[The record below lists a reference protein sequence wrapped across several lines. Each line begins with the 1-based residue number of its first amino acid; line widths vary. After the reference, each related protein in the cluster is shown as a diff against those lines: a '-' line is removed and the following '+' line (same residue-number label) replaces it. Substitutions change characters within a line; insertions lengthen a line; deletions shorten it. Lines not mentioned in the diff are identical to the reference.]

1 MHNSN
6 QMFQRLNTVLGPWLF
21 YVGLALVLLNINYLW
36 LTDDVPE
43 TVPQFRNFLSQTGKG
58 LLYLRLLLLCA
69 HHPRFVAG
77 YVVLRLFLAFTLAS
91 GGDYFINIFALI
103 VAASRDTD
111 IRVALRIYLD
121 VFVFY
126 LLTSFGCY
134 ALGWSE
140 DIKRHRWALTGHS
153 FGMVNPAIL
162 AAVLL
167 MLSMLT
173 MLLSKA
179 RCLLTIC
186 TVCIVVS
193 VVVFFLTLRLTET
206 LVLLT
211 IPFLY
216 AAFQKC
222 QSLHR
227 WLPLLPVALLLLSVA
242 LACFYSPGTESST
255 FESRFSTA
263 RLAFER
269 HGLSI
274 FGQDCGLVNFNTAW
288 KYHIPPFALD
298 NGYMRLFLRNGVVM
312 GTFIMVVWSF
322 LFFRI
327 GKMNH
332 PLLSAIAVAVAIVGM
347 MEPWAF
353 GAYYNFLCLF
363 VLYGFR
369 GFSAKFWRMTAVPA
383 LALTVIT
390 LIWLYAPW
398 GVQPTYSCPNG
409 RLGDVPPP
417 NGFVR
422 IEGTDTGFAAYLR
435 SLPLS
440 DEDSVVRVFDGA
452 RNDSLQPY
460 CYRVID
466 IPLLGKDEQC
476 ADMCMRLRA
485 DYLFSKRRFF
495 RIRFEDTQHHWLR
508 YKYGFNR
515 PALNQYLKDV
525 YKVANTESMKASMH
539 LRQVSDMQ
547 PGDVFVYDAKSR
559 PSSHYGHAMLVA
571 DVAVNSVT
579 GQKAFLLIQGS
590 TPASSL
596 HLVRNVTQPDVSPW
610 FFLDK
615 KNADEKS
622 CVVTSDSV
630 PAQLDFGV
638 ARYSPNELHYFE

>member
-1 MHNSN
+1 MNNFN

-43 TVPQFRNFLSQTGKG
+43 TVSLFRNFLSQTGKG

-69 HHPRFVAG
+69 RHPRFVAG

-91 GGDYFINIFALI
+91 GGDYFINIFVLV

-111 IRVALRIYLD
+111 IRVALRIYFS

-134 ALGWSE
+134 AVGWSE
-140 DIKRHRWALTGHS
+140 DIKRHRWGLTGHS

-173 MLLSKA
+173 MLLAKA
-179 RCLLTIC
+179 RRMLIVG
-186 TVCIVVS
+186 TVCIVAS

-206 LVLLT
+206 LVLLI
-211 IPFLY
+211 IPLLY
-216 AAFQKC
+216 AAFQKH

-227 WLPLLPVALLLLSVA
+227 WLPLLPVVLLLLSVA
-242 LACFYSPGTESST
+242 LACFCSPETESST

-269 HGLSI
+269 YGLSF

-312 GTFIMVVWSF
+312 GVFVMVVWSF

-327 GKMNH
+327 GKMSQ
-332 PLLSAIAVAVAIVGM
+332 PLLSAFAVVVATVGL
-347 MEPWAF
+347 MEPWSF
-353 GAYYNFLCLF
+353 GAYYNFMWLF
-363 VLYGFR
+363 TLYGFE
-369 GFSAKFWRMTAVPA
+369 GFSAKTWRMTAVPA
-383 LALTVIT
+383 LVLTVVA
-390 LIWLYAPW
+390 LVWLYAPW
-398 GVQPTYSCPNG
+398 GVKPTYPCPNG
-409 RLGDVPPP
+409 HLGDVPPP
-417 NGFVR
+417 KGFVR
-422 IEGTDTGFAAYLR
+422 IEGSDNGFAAYLR
-435 SLPLS
+435 KLPLS
-440 DEDSVVRVFDGA
+440 HADSVVRVYDGT

-460 CYRVID
+460 SYRVID
-466 IPLLGKDEQC
+466 LPLLGVTEQC

-485 DYLFSKRRFF
+485 DYLFGVRQFF
-495 RIRFEDTQHHWLR
+495 RIKFEDTQHHRLH
-508 YKYGFNR
+508 YKYGYNR

-525 YKVANTESMKASMH
+525 YKVANTESMKASMP
-539 LRQVSDMQ
+539 LRKLSDMQ

-559 PSSHYGHAMLVA
+559 SSSRYGHAMLVA
-571 DVAVNSVT
+571 DVAVNKVT

-596 HLVRNVTQPDVSPW
+596 HVVRNVVQADVSPW
-610 FFLDK
+610 FLLGEK
-615 KNADEKS
+615 VADEKI
-622 CVVTSDSV
+622 SV
-630 PAQLDFGV
+630 NKANSTVPKLDFGV
-638 ARYSPNELHYFE
+638 ASYYANELHYFE